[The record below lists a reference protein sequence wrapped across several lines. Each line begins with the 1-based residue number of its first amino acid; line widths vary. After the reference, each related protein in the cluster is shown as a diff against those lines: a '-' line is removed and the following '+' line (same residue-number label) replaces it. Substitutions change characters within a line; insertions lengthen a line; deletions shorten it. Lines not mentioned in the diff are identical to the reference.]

1 MPSSSDSDTPDRGD
15 TVEFFH
21 DYVDPASYLV
31 DRILRDVADEAGVR
45 PRPRGFELRRP
56 GAGMIDARHP
66 DWRQYRDAMAEE
78 AERRSV
84 PFAPP
89 PLVPLSRKAHE
100 LALHAREEGRFSE
113 VHEALYRAFF
123 EGGLDLGRVDVLVEI
138 AVRCGLEGA
147 GAKAALD
154 VDRFRDE
161 VDDERARAERLGV
174 RGVPTL
180 LAGEARLEGFR
191 PRDEILT
198 FLRRA
203 PHPS

>member
-1 MPSSSDSDTPDRGD
+1 MSSSSDAPDRGD

-31 DRILRDVADEAGVR
+31 DRILPEVADEVGVR
-45 PRPRGFELRRP
+45 PRPRAFELRRP
-56 GAGMIDARHP
+56 AAGMLDARHP
-66 DWRQYRDAMAEE
+66 DWRRYREAMAKE
-78 AERRSV
+78 AERRDV

-89 PLVPLSRKAHE
+89 ALVPLSRKAHE
-100 LALHAREEGRFSE
+100 LALLARDEGRFPE
-113 VHEALYRAFF
+113 VHDALYRAFF
-123 EGGLDLGRVDVLVEI
+123 EGGLDLGRVDVLVDI
-138 AVRCGLEGA
+138 AVECGLERA

-161 VDDERARAERLGV
+161 VEEERARAERLGV

-203 PHPS
+203 PHAS